1 MVITTT
7 PLYYATTLPYNH
19 ITTLQIYNF
28 GVINKPIG
36 LYLFPTINIFSHICL
51 GLRKQILF

>member
-28 GVINKPIG
+28 GITNKPIG
-36 LYLFPTINIFSHICL
+36 LYLFPIINNFYQLCPR
-51 GLRKQILF
+51 LRKQILF